1 MLQYHRIVN
10 SYQHSCTYILYQ
22 EQTEHVWLVD
32 CGDYHEVKAWLIEHQ
47 KEIAGVFLTH
57 GHDDHIYGLRPLI
70 EEFPETPI
78 YLSANGGIR
87 CLHDIRLNLTKYT
100 ERSFVIDSDH
110 FVELNDREKV
120 ELFDGVDM
128 TCYQT
133 DGHTD
138 ESMVYKVENYL
149 LTGDAY
155 IPPLQVVTKLPGA
168 NKERAAESLER
179 IKSII
184 EECHLTVLAGHS
196 I

>member
-1 MLQYHRIVN
+1 MLQYYRIVN

-22 EQTEHVWLVD
+22 EQAEHAWLVD
-32 CGDYHEVKAWLIEHQ
+32 CGDYHEVKAWLTKYQ
-47 KEIAGVFLTH
+47 KRIDGVFLTH
-57 GHDDHIYGLRPLI
+57 GHDDHIYGLRSLI
-70 EEFPETPI
+70 EELPETPI

-100 ERSFVIDSDH
+100 ERSFIIDSDH
-110 FVELNDREKV
+110 FVELNDGVKV
-120 ELFDGVDM
+120 ELFDGVNM

-133 DGHTD
+133 VGHTD
-138 ESMVYKVENYL
+138 DSMVYMVEGYL

-155 IPPLQVVTKLPGA
+155 IPPLPVVTKLPGA

-179 IKSII
+179 IKSIV
-184 EECHLTVLAGHS
+184 EEYHLTVLAGHS